1 MNLKEEMNEF
11 IENQEDFY
19 LNSKQNH
26 NMLDMEMDISL
37 NDKKNEQHK
46 KLFSKSNNNAN
57 PNTNVDKPQVDY
69 EVNKKASK
77 KLEHFI

>member
-46 KLFSKSNNNAN
+46 KLFSKSKVKNG
-57 PNTNVDKPQVDY
+57 VLL
-69 EVNKKASK
+69 
-77 KLEHFI
+77 KLIF